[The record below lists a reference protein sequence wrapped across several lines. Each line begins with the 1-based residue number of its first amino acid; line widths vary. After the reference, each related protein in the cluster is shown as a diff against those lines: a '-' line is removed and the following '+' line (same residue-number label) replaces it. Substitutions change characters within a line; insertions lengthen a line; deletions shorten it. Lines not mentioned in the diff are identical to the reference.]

1 MYGTEFPG
9 QNQAS
14 ILAGLG
20 YLLMLVPSITKSS
33 ASIDYVYGN
42 IKHVLLSIHTV
53 KNSLQHDITR
63 EACEELTADIVC
75 FPQSLLAVAPH
86 KYKYVGEDGGVL
98 TPYPRGSPPPTPTR
112 FFLYFGGVPS
122 PLKIQIFFNP
132 AHHLTNAPPHPAHF
146 LSKAPPCPHPRI
158 PVLIKISAD

>member
-42 IKHVLLSIHTV
+42 IKHVLLSIHKV

-63 EACEELTADIVC
+63 EACDELTADIVC

-86 KYKYVGEDGGVL
+86 KYKYVGED
-98 TPYPRGSPPPTPTR
+98 RGDLDPLPQGFTPTHPHLI
-112 FFLYFGGVPS
+112 FPLFWGGVPS

-132 AHHLTNAPPHPAHF
+132 AHHLTNPHPAHF